1 MKNFPSSK
9 NEKGLTLIELLI
21 SSGIA
26 VFVIAIAGGLLINGL
41 RTQESAQKVTEAAN
55 TAQQIV
61 RSIQSGVRNASAITV
76 TSDPTTGTQLLLA
89 RSIGLDPNT
98 TAPSCQAWYY
108 TPTSGGSVYT
118 TKTFP
123 ATFISLP
130 VGGPNGKWTQLGTGV
145 TPADPTTGKVFNAP
159 SGSRVELRF
168 DVAAG
173 RHPYVRIN
181 TTTYTPQTTSVS
193 APCF

>member
-1 MKNFPSSK
+1 MKPSPK
-9 NEKGLTLIELLI
+9 INERGLTLIELLI
-21 SSGIA
+21 ASGIS
-26 VFVIAIAGGLLINGL
+26 VLVISITGGLLLSGL
-41 RTQESAQKVTEAAN
+41 RSQESAQTVTDAAN

-61 RSIQSGVRNASAITV
+61 RSIQSGVRNASAISV
-76 TSDPTTGTQLLLA
+76 SSNSATGTQLLMV
-89 RSIGLDPNT
+89 RSIGQNPAT

-108 TPTSGGSVYT
+108 TPASGGSVYT
-118 TKTFP
+118 KRTSP
-123 ATFISLP
+123 ASVITLP
-130 VGGPNGKWTQLGTGV
+130 NGGPNGVWTRLGTGV
-145 TPADPTTGKVFNAP
+145 TPADPVTGKVFNAP

-181 TTTYTPQTTSVS
+181 TTTYTPQSTSVS

>member
-1 MKNFPSSK
+1 MATSPSR

-21 SSGIA
+21 ASGIS
-26 VFVIAIAGGLLINGL
+26 VLVISITGGLLVNGL
-41 RTQESAQKVTEAAN
+41 RSQESAQKVTSAAN

-76 TSDPTTGTQLLLA
+76 TSDALAGTQLLLV
-89 RSIGLDPNT
+89 RSIGLDPAT

-108 TPTSGGSVYT
+108 TPINGGSVYT
-118 TKTFP
+118 TRTSP
-123 ATFISLP
+123 ASVISLP
-130 VGGPNGKWTQLGTGV
+130 AGGPNGLWTQLGTGV
-145 TPADPTTGKVFNAP
+145 TPADPITGKVFNAP

-173 RHPYVRIN
+173 QHPYVRIN
-181 TTTYTPQTTSVS
+181 TTTYTPQSTSVS

>member
-1 MKNFPSSK
+1 MKIFPIK
-9 NEKGLTLIELLI
+9 DEEKGLTLIELLI
-21 SSGIA
+21 ASGIS
-26 VFVIAIAGGLLINGL
+26 VLVIAIAGGLLINGL
-41 RTQESAQKVTEAAN
+41 RTQESAQKVTDAAN

-76 TSDPTTGTQLLLA
+76 SSNAVTGTQLLLV
-89 RSIGLDPNT
+89 RSIGQDPTT

-118 TKTFP
+118 TRTFP
-123 ATFISLP
+123 AALISLP
-130 VGGPNGKWTQLGTGV
+130 TGGPNGKWTQLGTGV